1 MEEFIDNISEKIAAN
16 ICGENHEL
24 EIVTYGIHQ
33 MIVMMLNIMFT
44 VISGIVWHELFFFV
58 VMSLYFSVLRPYVG
72 GYHAETEEKC
82 LIISII
88 LVNLILFC
96 RRYFVLGIPAYII
109 MWLVSMAVILL
120 WAPIGN
126 PNKELDILETRIYKR
141 KSQIIMVIGSFAIII
156 SILFEWKILAE
167 GISSSMFLT
176 AVLLTLGKIKYRTK
190 TYIFT

>member
-44 VISGIVWHELFFFV
+44 VISGIVWHELFFMV

-141 KSQIIMVIGSFAIII
+141 KSQIIMVIGFA
-156 SILFEWKILAE
+156 LF
-167 GISSSMFLT
+167 S
-176 AVLLTLGKIKYRTK
+176 
-190 TYIFT
+190 

>member
-1 MEEFIDNISEKIAAN
+1 MEEFIDNKTEKIAAN

-44 VISGIVWHELFFFV
+44 VISGIVWHELFFMV

-176 AVLLTLGKIKYRTK
+176 AVLHKLGKIKYRTK